1 MKVLANVHMGPP
13 SHNAGSELMI
23 HTMLRYMVEQ
33 GHDARAVVGRGVDR
47 VHEGVAY
54 RSTDGMRH
62 RDSSTVLAEMHAW
75 ADVVVTHLDNS
86 RLAMRYGKSAGIP
99 IVHLVHNHLQMEAN
113 MVTGGNCDL
122 AVFNSEWL
130 REAVE
135 WGHDSIVVRP
145 PVWSKDYKVTGPHDS
160 VCMANMTYTKGC
172 ETFYELARRRRS
184 DKFLGVLGAYGEQ
197 IIRQIPNVEILQHT
211 GDMAADFYARCRVLL
226 VPSDYE
232 SWGRVAIE
240 ALASGIPVIAHPT
253 DGLLESLGT
262 AGIFCDRGDVDE
274 WEAELKRLDDPAE
287 YKAASARSLARSL
300 ELDQVTKADLV
311 GWERAL
317 IELVS

>member
-1 MKVLANVHMGPP
+1 MKILAMVHMGPP

-23 HTMLRYMVEQ
+23 HTMLRYLAEQ
-33 GHDARAVVGRGVDR
+33 GHEARVVVSRGEDR
-47 VHEGVAY
+47 VHQGVAY
-54 RSTDGMRH
+54 YSTDGARH
-62 RDSSTVLAEMHAW
+62 QDEIRADHARW
-75 ADVVVTHLDNS
+75 CDVIVTHLDHTRIAIKHARS
-86 RLAMRYGKSAGIP
+86 RKKP
-99 IVHLVHNHLQMEAN
+99 IVHLVHNHLQLVAN
-113 MVTGGNCDL
+113 QVSERSCDL

-145 PVWSKDYKVTGPHDS
+145 PVLSKDYKVTGPHDS

-197 IIRQIPNVEILQHT
+197 IIRQIPNVEIAEHT

-232 SWGRVAIE
+232 SWGRVAVE

-253 DGLLESLGT
+253 DGLLESLGA
-262 AGIFCDRGDVDE
+262 AGIFCDRLDVDA

-287 YKAASARSLARSL
+287 YEAASARSFARSL
-300 ELDQVTKADLV
+300 ELDKVTKADLV

-317 IELVS
+317 MGLVS